1 MGKFL
6 SQYEILFKKAKTDLY
21 AANVLFHLQQSAEKF
36 MKAVLSKHKISYP
49 KIHDLVS
56 LFKLITDNHINF
68 ILNEDLLIELN
79 DYAVEGRYSLIHE
92 EIENIQLYFDLLDKI
107 VLTTDELISD

>member
-1 MGKFL
+1 M
-6 SQYEILFKKAKTDLY
+6 
-21 AANVLFHLQQSAEKF
+21 
-36 MKAVLSKHKISYP
+36 
-49 KIHDLVS
+49 
-56 LFKLITDNHINF
+56 
-68 ILNEDLLIELN
+68 IELN

>member
-56 LFKLITDNHINF
+56 LFKLITQVSHLKKI
-68 ILNEDLLIELN
+68 
-79 DYAVEGRYSLIHE
+79 
-92 EIENIQLYFDLLDKI
+92 IEN
-107 VLTTDELISD
+107 